1 MSQYY
6 IIRMDTRTLQAL
18 SVACNFEST
27 RELQQLRE
35 ENKKLK
41 QKLNNIDAN
50 FKMMKETLN
59 AGEMIAS
66 TIQDR
71 PDFYGEGA
79 DFKSIFNAI
88 CEEEEISYEDDE
100 VERCI
105 ELEAKHRDKLRENP
119 LENGMKIDE
128 EIGSFYNYLEPFM
141 RFSRETPEVFAYLM
155 EKYNPIAIALNET
168 STSRLIGTSLT
179 PNNKVHFTRYKFD
192 TREDLDF
199 YYEDNKDI
207 LDHNFREENGE
218 LPVLPED
225 LNQRREFLMEQE
237 IENGLVMRCSI
248 WLNKMKLWNE
258 IKDRKNV
265 EALRPIIMDGKDEIV
280 IHDYIVYASN
290 IIKTLRM
297 EFGMTGRE
305 FFNTRT
311 MFGNTGI
318 YTEIKGYMEQHNLL

>member
-1 MSQYY
+1 
-6 IIRMDTRTLQAL
+6 MDTRTLQAL

-41 QKLNNIDAN
+41 EKLKNIDAN
-50 FKMMKETLN
+50 FKMMKEMIN
-59 AGEMIAS
+59 AGEMISS
-66 TIQDR
+66 TLQDSL
-71 PDFYGEGA
+71 DLYEEGA
-79 DFKSIFNAI
+79 DFKTLFKNI
-88 CEEEEISYEDDE
+88 CEEEDISYEEDE
-100 VERCI
+100 IERCMK
-105 ELEAKHRDKLRENP
+105 LEEKYRVKLRENP

-141 RFSRETPEVFAYLM
+141 RFSRETPEVFGYLM
-155 EKYNPIAIALNET
+155 DRYNPVSLGLSESSSA
-168 STSRLIGTSLT
+168 TSRLIGTSLT
-179 PNNKVHFTRYKFD
+179 PNNIVHFNCYKFE

-199 YYEDNKDI
+199 YYEDNKDV

-265 EALRPIIMDGKDEIV
+265 EALRPIIMDGKEEIV

-318 YTEIKGYMEQHNLL
+318 YSEIKDYMEQHNLL

>member
-41 QKLNNIDAN
+41 EKLKNIDAN
-50 FKMMKETLN
+50 FKMMKEMIN
-59 AGEMIAS
+59 AGEMISS
-66 TIQDR
+66 TLQDSL
-71 PDFYGEGA
+71 DLYEEGA
-79 DFKSIFNAI
+79 DFKTLFKNI

-100 VERCI
+100 VERCMK
-105 ELEAKHRDKLRENP
+105 LEEKHRDKLRENP

-128 EIGSFYNYLEPFM
+128 EIGNFYNYLEPFM
-141 RFSRETPEVFAYLM
+141 RFSRETPEVFGYLM
-155 EKYNPIAIALNET
+155 DRYNPITIALNET
-168 STSRLIGTSLT
+168 STSRIIGNSLT
-179 PNNKVHFTRYKFD
+179 PNNKVHFNRYKFE

-258 IKDRKNV
+258 IKDRNNV
-265 EALRPIIMDGKDEIV
+265 EALRPIIMDGKKEIT
-280 IHDYIVYASN
+280 IHDYIVYASG
-290 IIKTLRM
+290 IIKTLKL

-318 YTEIKGYMEQHNLL
+318 YSEVKGYMEEHKLI